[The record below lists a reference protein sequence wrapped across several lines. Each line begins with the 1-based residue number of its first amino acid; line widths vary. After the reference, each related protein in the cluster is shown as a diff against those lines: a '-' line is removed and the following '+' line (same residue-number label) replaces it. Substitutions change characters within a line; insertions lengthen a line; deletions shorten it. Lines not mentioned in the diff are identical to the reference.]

1 MPPFLRARWLDVAA
15 LTWRVDPALVRA
27 HVPAGVE
34 ADVDGGGA
42 LLSLVAFSFA
52 DARVLGVR
60 IPLHQRFPEINLRV
74 YVRRGE
80 EAGVVFVREL
90 VPRRLVAGVARGVF
104 NEPYRHE
111 PLRCRTAVERGPDG
125 DERHVAHAVGADG
138 AGRIELWAAPDAHV
152 PAPGTL
158 ERQLTH
164 HTIGFGTGHG
174 GATLAYRVH
183 HPIWPLHAVRRHLLD
198 VDLERLYGAPFARL
212 ADAEP
217 IARTLAAGSEV
228 TVGLP
233 SSLARF
239 DAERAARAAEVDV
252 PGRAGAATVLFDA
265 DCGICTDV
273 ARLLARLDRDA
284 QLALVPIAS
293 PQGDAL
299 LADLPA
305 ERRLASMHLVT
316 PDGARRSGGDALAP
330 LLLLVPGLA
339 PLAPLLAA
347 CPPVTRRGYD
357 LVARNRHRIG
367 QALGR
372 TACALPR

>member
-1 MPPFLRARWLDVAA
+1 M
-15 LTWRVDPALVRA
+15 
-27 HVPAGVE
+27 
-34 ADVDGGGA
+34 
-42 LLSLVAFSFA
+42 
-52 DARVLGVR
+52 
-60 IPLHQRFPEINLRV
+60 
-74 YVRRGE
+74 
-80 EAGVVFVREL
+80 
-90 VPRRLVAGVARGVF
+90 AGVARGVY

-138 AGRIELWAAPDAHV
+138 AGRIELWAAPDARARAGHARA
-152 PAPGTL
+152 PAHAPHDRL
-158 ERQLTH
+158 RH
-164 HTIGFGTGHG
+164 GHG

-316 PDGARRSGGDALAP
+316 PDGAQRSGGDALAP